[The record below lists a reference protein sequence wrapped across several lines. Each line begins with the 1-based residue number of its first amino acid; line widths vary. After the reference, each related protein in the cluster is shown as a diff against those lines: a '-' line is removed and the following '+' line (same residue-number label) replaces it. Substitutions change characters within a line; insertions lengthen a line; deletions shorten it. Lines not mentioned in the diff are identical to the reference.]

1 MRLSMKLDVR
11 VNLLNEVSV
20 SIDSAYSALPKHL
33 LEDLADTIRKFMSDN
48 REELT
53 NDESNTLP
61 TLQHIAIP
69 PRG

>member
-1 MRLSMKLDVR
+1 MRRSIKLDVR
-11 VNLLNEVSV
+11 INLLNEVNV
-20 SIDSAYSALPKHL
+20 SINSAYSPLPKHL

-53 NDESNTLP
+53 NDETSTLP
-61 TLQHIAIP
+61 TLQHIVIP